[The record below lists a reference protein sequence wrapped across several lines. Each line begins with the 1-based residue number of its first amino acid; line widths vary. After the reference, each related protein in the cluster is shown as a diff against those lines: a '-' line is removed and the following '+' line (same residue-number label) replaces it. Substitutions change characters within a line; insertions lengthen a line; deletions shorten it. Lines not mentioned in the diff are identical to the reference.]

1 MKTFHSLIAKPQLSN
16 SIPARGIAYPALVLS
31 AAIFVQLCGAA
42 PHEFENAGSD
52 QANGGWTVTGSMA
65 TVRREHTATL
75 LQNGKVLVAGGF
87 NNAIGEVATAELYDP
102 TTGTWT
108 NTGNLSIAR
117 HGHTA
122 TLLPNGKVLV
132 AGGYNEVQTLAQAEL
147 YDPATGT
154 WTNTGHLND
163 TRGHHTATLLP
174 NGKLL
179 VAGGYIYTN
188 GQSQYLSSAELYDP
202 ASGTWTLTGSLTIT
216 RSSHTATLLPNGNVL
231 VAGGRNDDRVLS
243 IAELYDPL
251 SGSWAT
257 TGSLSQRRYVHTAT
271 LLSTGKVLVAGGAN
285 PENSPLKSA
294 ELYDPT
300 TGTWTET
307 AALASARWS
316 HTATLLANGQV
327 LVAGGH
333 ALDVFDGSPPGIASY
348 ALKRTELY
356 DPTLGTWTAAGR
368 LTTGREQHTATL
380 LPDGQVLVTGGY
392 SSRDT
397 TLGSAEL
404 FDSGGN

>member
-1 MKTFHSLIAKPQLSN
+1 
-16 SIPARGIAYPALVLS
+16 
-31 AAIFVQLCGAA
+31 
-42 PHEFENAGSD
+42 
-52 QANGGWTVTGSMA
+52 MA

-271 LLSTGKVLVAGGAN
+271 LLSTGKVLVAGG
-285 PENSPLKSA
+285 
-294 ELYDPT
+294 
-300 TGTWTET
+300 
-307 AALASARWS
+307 
-316 HTATLLANGQV
+316 
-327 LVAGGH
+327 H

-380 LPDGQVLVTGGY
+380 LPVGQVLVTGGY